1 MPAEVEWIIKR
12 HAPDPTSGSLRRAD
26 PTSASLREVDLTG
39 RSLAASLWL
48 RFPQEP
54 AIFVRPHSSQ
64 SPPLYV

>member
-1 MPAEVEWIIKR
+1 MLVMPAEVEWIIKR
-12 HAPDPTSGSLRRAD
+12 HAPD

-54 AIFVRPHSSQ
+54 AIFERPHSSQ
-64 SPPLYV
+64 SHHLYV